1 MMSLKDLFRFRA
13 HDLFMAPLINPLC
26 LILWII
32 ISGLNLFKVFFKRS
46 LFSSIPFVEENF
58 LYFNQDYEFVL
69 YRDGKWL
76 RVLDIMS
83 DLGLIQNNSDKKN
96 WEITK
101 EGERWL
107 MKIQ

>member
-1 MMSLKDLFRFRA
+1 
-13 HDLFMAPLINPLC
+13 MA
-26 LILWII
+26 
-32 ISGLNLFKVFFKRS
+32 FT
-46 LFSSIPFVEENF
+46 VEENF
-58 LYFNQDYEFVL
+58 LYFNQDYEFGL

-76 RVLDIMS
+76 RVLDIMN